1 MDFFFMNEVKEQVLF
16 RDNHSEHIFWIE
28 GVSDFMIKVNTALW

>member
-1 MDFFFMNEVKEQVLF
+1 MNEVKEQVLF
-16 RDNHSEHIFWIE
+16 RDNQHIFWIE

>member
-1 MDFFFMNEVKEQVLF
+1 MNEVKEQVLF
-16 RDNHSEHIFWIE
+16 SDNHSEHIFWIE